1 MIWRQL
7 LIFPRRIKKKTIWS
21 KFFLDEIEWKS
32 CILTIWNSIYLI
44 SYKFNFFKIIHFIY
58 LFIKNPT
65 QENIHNLMDINFK
78 HLMNYNKNSCLNLYR
93 LFKGYFYKNEANKK
107 NKKISYFQVIFFL
120 QKQTY
125 STLHNFY
132 WVRLI
137 LLK

>member
-1 MIWRQL
+1 
-7 LIFPRRIKKKTIWS
+7 
-21 KFFLDEIEWKS
+21 
-32 CILTIWNSIYLI
+32 
-44 SYKFNFFKIIHFIY
+44 
-58 LFIKNPT
+58 
-65 QENIHNLMDINFK
+65 MDINFK

-132 WVRLI
+132 
-137 LLK
+137 